1 MERMK
6 SVVDKIVAIYER
18 RGNEKYADEEVTQL
32 QHALHCA
39 KLAMNEQAPAEMVV
53 AAFLHDIGHILGHEA
68 LPGGVDEDLHDHH
81 EETGYAFLS
90 QYFPAVI
97 ADPVRLHV
105 AAKRWLCTTDTTY
118 ADRLSPTSYKSFLD
132 QGGPM
137 SHEERIEFESHPNFA
152 AVVRVRRWDD
162 QGKNPHEVL
171 PTMQEL
177 LPLIEAQAA

>member
-1 MERMK
+1 MD
-6 SVVDKIVAIYER
+6 SILQKIVAIYNQ

-39 KLAMNEQAPAEMVV
+39 KLALNEQASPEMVV

-68 LPGGVDEDLHDHH
+68 LPAGVDEDLHDHH
-81 EETGYAFLS
+81 EETGFAFLS
-90 QYFPAVI
+90 QYFPAVV

-105 AAKRWLCTTDTTY
+105 AAKRWLCTTDSEY
-118 ADRLSPTSYKSFLD
+118 ARCLSPTSYKSYLD

-137 SHEERIEFESHPNFA
+137 SEEELRQFEAHPNFA
-152 AVVRVRRWDD
+152 AAVQVRRWDD

-171 PTMQEL
+171 PSLQEL
-177 LPLIEAQAA
+177 MPLIEAQIAEG